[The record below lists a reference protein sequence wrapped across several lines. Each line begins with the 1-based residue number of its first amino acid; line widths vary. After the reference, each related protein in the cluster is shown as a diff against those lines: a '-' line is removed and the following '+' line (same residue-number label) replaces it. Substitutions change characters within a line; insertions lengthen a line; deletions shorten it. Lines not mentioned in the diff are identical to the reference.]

1 MKLVGTLT
9 GRQTLVGF
17 LSKGG
22 TSDYNA
28 LNNKPSINGVVLEG
42 NKTTEELLIEGDKF
56 FSFLQMSPAEE
67 WRIEHNLHKFPAVT
81 VVDSGGTCVVGDT
94 EYIDEDNVKI
104 TFQSAFAGKAYLN

>member
-9 GRQTLVGF
+9 GRKTLVGN
-17 LSKGG
+17 LSRGG
-22 TSDYNA
+22 T
-28 LNNKPSINGVVLEG
+28 
-42 NKTTEELLIEGDKF
+42 IEGDKF
-56 FSFLQMSPAEE
+56 FSFLQMSPAEV
-67 WRIEHNLHKFPAVT
+67 WHIEHNLHKFPAVT